1 MKLLDTDK
9 DEHVGFFDFLQPI
22 IHVVPPELVTA
33 FTQDQRFKQET
44 FNELRLAFDSVK
56 KPSQS
61 GTIECDVVMLESKL
75 QAKGVEQFKQLKRA
89 FHQLLHLV
97 KHQQGTPLNTTD
109 FHVGVTRLEKRALFT
124 FASKLYQEEEVRLRG
139 LSI

>member
-1 MKLLDTDK
+1 
-9 DEHVGFFDFLQPI
+9 
-22 IHVVPPELVTA
+22 
-33 FTQDQRFKQET
+33 
-44 FNELRLAFDSVK
+44 
-56 KPSQS
+56 
-61 GTIECDVVMLESKL
+61 MLESKL

-97 KHQQGTPLNTTD
+97 KHQEGTPLNTTD

-139 LSI
+139 LSIQNQEPFVPDFALRQSVETAITDENC